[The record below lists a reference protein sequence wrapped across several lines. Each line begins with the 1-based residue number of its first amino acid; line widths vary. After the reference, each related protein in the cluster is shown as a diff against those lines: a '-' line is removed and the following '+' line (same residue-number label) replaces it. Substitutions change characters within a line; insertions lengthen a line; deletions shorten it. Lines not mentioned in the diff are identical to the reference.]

1 MGESESQQKAVFV
14 LVRRLK
20 MSPYPSHKFT
30 FLSHGLIMP
39 KYVTAT
45 TFHDATIF
53 LGNSN
58 VLSSF

>member
-1 MGESESQQKAVFV
+1 MGESESQQNAVYV

-20 MSPYPSHKFT
+20 MSPYSSHKFT

-39 KYVTAT
+39 KYVTAMA
-45 TFHDATIF
+45 FRDATIF
-53 LGNSN
+53 LGNSY